1 MIISKQIIPLKPE
14 TMDINYRITRSK
26 KRKKTMSLHVRSESE
41 IIVSAPCSTPEADI
55 SRFVEEKQP
64 WIKKIIQKQ
73 KCDDL
78 KNKVR
83 EYQTG
88 ENFLYLGQ
96 SYPLEVFFEPFEN
109 AGVVFWDNR
118 FYLNAQDNQALKK
131 YYFVSWYKKKAAEY
145 MTQRIDF
152 YSRILGLHPEKIRI
166 TSAES
171 RWGSC
176 SEDDHLA
183 FSFRL
188 MMAPPAII
196 DYVIVHELSHIREKN
211 HSSNFWQVVASV
223 IPEYKQHRRWL
234 RDNHRMFNI

>member
-1 MIISKQIIPLKPE
+1 
-14 TMDINYRITRSK
+14 MDINYRITRSK
-26 KRKKTMSLHVRSESE
+26 KRKKTISLQVRNESE
-41 IIVSAPCSTPEADI
+41 IIVSAPCLTSAAEI
-55 SRFVEEKQP
+55 SRFVEEKQQ
-64 WIKKIIQKQ
+64 WIRKIIQKQ
-73 KCDDL
+73 KDDAL

-109 AGVVFWDNR
+109 AGIVFWNNR
-118 FYLNAQDNQALKK
+118 FYLNAQDNKELKK

-145 MTQRIDF
+145 IHQRIDF
-152 YSRILGLHPEKIRI
+152 YSRILKLHPEKIRI

-188 MMAPPAII
+188 IMAPPAII
-196 DYVIVHELSHIREKN
+196 DYVIVHELAHIREKN

-234 RDNHRMFNI
+234 RDNHQIFNI

>member
-1 MIISKQIIPLKPE
+1 
-14 TMDINYRITRSK
+14 MDINYRINRSK
-26 KRKKTMSLHVRSESE
+26 KRKKTISLQVRSESE
-41 IIVSAPCSTPEADI
+41 IIVSAPCSTPAADI
-55 SRFVEEKQP
+55 SRFVEEKQK

-73 KCDDL
+73 KEDIS

-88 ENFLYLGQ
+88 ENFLYLGH

-109 AGVVFWDNR
+109 AGVVFWNNR
-118 FYLNAQDNQALKK
+118 FYLNAQDNKELKK

-145 MTQRIDF
+145 IMQRIDF
-152 YSRILGLHPEKIRI
+152 YSRLLKLQPGNIRI

-176 SEDDHLA
+176 SEDNNLA

-188 MMAPPAII
+188 IMAPPAII
-196 DYVIVHELSHIREKN
+196 DYVIVHELAHIREKN
-211 HSSNFWQVVASV
+211 HASNFWRLVESV
-223 IPEYKQHRRWL
+223 IPEYKNHRRWL
-234 RDNHRMFNI
+234 RENHHKFNL

>member
-1 MIISKQIIPLKPE
+1 
-14 TMDINYRITRSK
+14 MDINYRITRSK
-26 KRKKTMSLHVRSESE
+26 KRKKTISLQVRGESE
-41 IIVSAPCSTPEADI
+41 IIVSAPCFTSAAEI
-55 SRFVEEKQP
+55 SRFVEEKQQ
-64 WIKKIIQKQ
+64 WINKIIRKQ
-73 KCDDL
+73 KDDAL

-88 ENFLYLGQ
+88 EHFLYLGQ
-96 SYPLEVFFEPFEN
+96 SYPLDVFFEPFEN
-109 AGVVFWDNR
+109 AGVVFWNNR
-118 FYLNAQDNQALKK
+118 FYLNAPNNKELKK

-145 MTQRIDF
+145 INQRIIF
-152 YSRILGLHPEKIRI
+152 YSRILKLHPEKIRI

-188 MMAPPAII
+188 IMAPPAII
-196 DYVIVHELSHIREKN
+196 DYVIVHELAHIKEKN

-223 IPEYKQHRRWL
+223 IAEYKQHRRWL
-234 RDNHRMFNI
+234 RENHQIFNI